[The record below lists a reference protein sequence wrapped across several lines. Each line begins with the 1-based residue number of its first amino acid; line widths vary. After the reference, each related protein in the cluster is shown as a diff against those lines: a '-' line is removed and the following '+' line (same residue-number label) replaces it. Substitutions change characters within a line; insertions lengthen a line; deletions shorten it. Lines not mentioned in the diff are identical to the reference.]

1 MIDKL
6 NELEQRVSDLL
17 EHLRQAQATVS
28 DLRGANEQLK
38 SQLGDRERTADEN
51 RALREK
57 VEALET
63 ELGSFSEREGEI
75 RGRVQTILERISSLE
90 SGLQDS
96 GQGSQ

>member
-6 NELEQRVSDLL
+6 NELEQRVTHLL
-17 EHLRQAQATVS
+17 EHLRQAQAEVS
-28 DLRGANEQLK
+28 DLQGANEELK
-38 SQLGDRERTADEN
+38 QQLGDREKLTDEN

-57 VEALET
+57 VEALEA

-75 RGRVQTILERISSLE
+75 RGRVQTILERIASLE